1 MLKLFSKFI
10 LLLSLLSPAL
20 LFAQSA
26 QVAII
31 IDDIGYR
38 KSDAQALY
46 LPGNISYAILP
57 HTPYGKRLALKAQ
70 AKNNDVILHIPM
82 ESKNG
87 KKLGPGALTSEM
99 NENGIRES
107 LSNAFAEIPFALG
120 INNHMGSKLTE
131 LYQPM
136 AWTMQFLRERDLV
149 FIDSVTTSASQAE
162 DVAISFGVPSLH
174 RHIFLDNKLE
184 HNYIRRQFK
193 QLIRDAKRYQTV
205 VAIAHP
211 HPETITSLKKLLPL
225 LAQNNVELV
234 PISTL
239 LNRKLTTPN
248 LQINAED

>member
-107 LSNAFAEIPFALG
+107 LSHAFAEIPFALG

-136 AWTMQFLRERDLV
+136 AWTMQFLKERDLV
-149 FIDSVTTSASQAE
+149 FIDSVTTSDSQAE
-162 DVAISFGVPSLH
+162 DVAISFDVPSLH
-174 RHIFLDNKLE
+174 RHIFLDNKLD

-239 LNRKLTTPN
+239 LNRKLTALN

>member
-1 MLKLFSKFI
+1 M

>member
-1 MLKLFSKFI
+1 MLRLLPKF
-10 LLLSLLSPAL
+10 LLTISLLFPTL
-20 LFAQSA
+20 LYAQTA
-26 QVAII
+26 QEEII

-57 HTPYGKRLALKAQ
+57 HTPYGKKLALKAQ
-70 AKNNDVILHIPM
+70 AKNKDVILHIPM
-82 ESKNG
+82 EAKNG
-87 KKLGPGALTSEM
+87 KKLGPGALTSTM

-107 LSNAFAEIPFALG
+107 LTNAFNEIPFALG

-136 AWTMQFLRERDLV
+136 AWTMQFLRERNLV
-149 FIDSVTTSASQAE
+149 FIDSVTTSASKAE
-162 DVAISFGVPSLH
+162 QVAISFGVPSLH

-211 HPETITSLKKLLPL
+211 HPETISALRQFLPL
-225 LAQNNVELV
+225 LKQNNIELV
-234 PISTL
+234 PISKL
-239 LNRKLTTPN
+239 LSHKAAMLNQQL
-248 LQINAED
+248 NAED